1 MKIDEIDQPDFPRK
15 LLDKK
20 QFVRYDPETGTPQLI
35 RMEPMVGEGGIP
47 LLDTVIVFIDD
58 KTEMVMER
66 DAAIAYI
73 ESMNC
78 VPLEINAQY
87 KHRTEH

>member
-1 MKIDEIDQPDFPRK
+1 MKIDEIDDQEFPRK

-35 RMEPMVGEGGIP
+35 RMEP
-47 LLDTVIVFIDD
+47 LLENGVPSLEAVVVFIDD

-66 DAAIAYI
+66 EAAANYI
-73 ESMNC
+73 ESLNC
-78 VPLEINAQY
+78 VPLEINAQW
-87 KHRTEH
+87 KHRIEN